1 MSWRYRLPIIQA
13 FLVVLLFSLAIQE
26 QNRYDEW
33 FFCTHPRAFEIDNAY
48 NPPAR
53 LVALLIC
60 GPGLLIPFGT
70 RRVEV
75 ESFLAL
81 LITFVCVVGFWFWVG
96 LLVERNFSG
105 RRPSLWSSLWRC
117 SFYAAVPYV
126 LSFVLRERT
135 IFLTLQLDANIRQY
149 LAVYGL
155 RAQFLLDLAALGWL
169 LGLFALCSLQF
180 VIWLRR
186 TIVAVRVQL

>member
-33 FFCTHPRAFEIDNAY
+33 FFRTHPRAFEIDNAY

-105 RRPSLWSSLWRC
+105 RRPRLWSSLWRC
-117 SFYAAVPYV
+117 SFYAEVLYV

-135 IFLTLQLDANIRQY
+135 ILLTLHLDANIRQY

-169 LGLFALCSLQF
+169 LGLFACAHCNS
-180 VIWLRR
+180 
-186 TIVAVRVQL
+186 

>member
-13 FLVVLLFSLAIQE
+13 FLALLLFSLAIQE

-33 FFCTHPRAFEIDNAY
+33 FFRTHSRAFEIDNAY

-75 ESFLAL
+75 ESFLA
-81 LITFVCVVGFWFWVG
+81 VGRVSG
-96 LLVERNFSG
+96 LAFGDVASM
-105 RRPSLWSSLWRC
+105 RR
-117 SFYAAVPYV
+117 F
-126 LSFVLRERT
+126 
-135 IFLTLQLDANIRQY
+135 
-149 LAVYGL
+149 
-155 RAQFLLDLAALGWL
+155 
-169 LGLFALCSLQF
+169 
-180 VIWLRR
+180 
-186 TIVAVRVQL
+186 